1 MKKVLIQSIQVT
13 IFVFGMMWAVSLILD
28 FKLFSAFD
36 TISQALKDTELTDY
50 AFNKLRPDPTVDER
64 IVLVN
69 FGALPRR
76 EVAQLLQSISQFKP
90 RVIGMDALYNCEG
103 GLRDSINCPQL
114 LDTLGNRMLSS
125 AIQEAGN
132 VVLGIKLMQTD
143 SLSKFDTN
151 EPDSIEISDPI
162 FSDYAQEGF
171 VSIPTDATYQ
181 DDVKISRT
189 IYPSRV
195 INGRREFAFS
205 VRMAMM
211 YDSVKAKKF
220 LARNKDEEI
229 INFRGNIEVR
239 HQLRINN
246 SLKNEETSTTNF
258 GTMFFVV
265 DAEDVLT
272 GNVSPELFQDKVVVM
287 GYLGDYLGEDAWED
301 KFYTPL
307 NKKLGGRANPD
318 MFGLVVH
325 SNVVAMIL
333 NEDYVDV
340 LADWQKYLIAVLVC
354 FLTVALFIIIDEK
367 LPVWYDALSVIIQ
380 LFLIGLLMLV
390 IIYMFAD
397 YNIKLELDLTIFIIA
412 LVGPCYNI
420 FKSIQNEIN
429 KQLTKRKQRVLNQES
444 ELA

>member
-1 MKKVLIQSIQVT
+1 MKKVLIQSTQVT
-13 IFVFGMMWAVSLILD
+13 IFVFGMLWAVSLVSDL
-28 FKLFSAFD
+28 KLFSAFD
-36 TISQALKDTELTDY
+36 TFSQALKDTELTDY
-50 AFNKLRPDPTVDER
+50 AFNEIRPDPTVDER

-69 FGALPRR
+69 IGTLSRR
-76 EVAQLLQSISQFKP
+76 EVAREIQMISQFKP
-90 RVIGMDALYNCEG
+90 RVIGIDAIYCCEG
-103 GLRDSINCPQL
+103 GLRDTVNCPQL
-114 LDTLGNRMLSS
+114 LDTLGNLMLSS

-143 SLSKFDTN
+143 SLGQFDV
-151 EPDSIEISDPI
+151 EHADSLEISDPI

-171 VSIPTDATYQ
+171 VTIPTDAKWQ
-181 DDVKISRT
+181 EDVKISRT
-189 IYPSRV
+189 IFPSRV
-195 INGRREFAFS
+195 VNGRRELAFS

-211 YDSVKAKKF
+211 YDSVKANKF

-239 HQLRINN
+239 QLRIN

-287 GYLGDYLGEDAWED
+287 GYLGDYLGDDAWED
-301 KFYTPL
+301 KFFTPL

-318 MFGLVVH
+318 MFGPVVH

-340 LADWQKYLIAVLVC
+340 LTEWQKYLIAILVC
-354 FLTVALFIIIDEK
+354 FLTVALFMTIDEK
-367 LPVWYDALSVIIQ
+367 LPIWYDALSVIIQ
-380 LFLIGLLMLV
+380 LFLIGILMLV
-390 IIYMFAD
+390 IVQIFAL
-397 YNIKLELDLTIFIIA
+397 YSIKLELDLTIAIIA
-412 LVGPCYNI
+412 LVGPCYDI
-420 FKSIQNEIN
+420 FKSVQNEIN
-429 KQLTKRKQRVLNQES
+429 KQLTKRRQRVLNQES

>member
-1 MKKVLIQSIQVT
+1 MKKVLIQSTQVT
-13 IFVFGMMWAVSLILD
+13 IFVFVMVWAVSLISDLNI
-28 FKLFSAFD
+28 FSAFD
-36 TISQALKDTELTDY
+36 TIGQALKDTELTDY

-69 FGALPRR
+69 FGALSRR
-76 EVAQLLQSISQFKP
+76 EVAQLLQNISQFKP

-114 LDTLGNRMLSS
+114 LDTLGNMMLSS

-132 VVLGIKLMQTD
+132 VVLGSKLMQTD
-143 SLSKFDTN
+143 SLGRIDTN
-151 EPDSIEISDPI
+151 DMDSIEMSDPV
-162 FSDYAQEGF
+162 FTNYVQTGF
-171 VSIPTDATYQ
+171 VNIPTDATYQ
-181 DDVKISRT
+181 EDVKISRT
-189 IYPSRV
+189 ILPSRIV
-195 INGRREFAFS
+195 NGKKELAFS

-211 YDSVKAKKF
+211 YDSVKTKKF

-239 HQLRINN
+239 QLRIN

-265 DAEDVLT
+265 DAEDVLS
-272 GNVSPELFQDKVVVM
+272 GNVSPELFKDKIVVM
-287 GYLGDYLGEDAWED
+287 GYLGDYLGDDAWED

-318 MFGLVVH
+318 MFGPVVH

-340 LADWQKYLIAVLVC
+340 LADWQKYLIAILVC
-354 FLTVALFIIIDEK
+354 FLTVALFMTIDEK
-367 LPVWYDALSVIIQ
+367 LPIWYDALSVIIQ
-380 LFLIGLLMLV
+380 LALIAILMFI
-390 IIYMFAD
+390 IIYVFAD
-397 YNIKLELDLTIFIIA
+397 FSMKLELDLTIGIIA
-412 LVGPCYNI
+412 LVGPCYDI
-420 FKSIQNEIN
+420 FKSVQNEIN
-429 KQLTKRKQRVLNQES
+429 KQLTKRRQRVLNQES

>member
-1 MKKVLIQSIQVT
+1 MKKVLIRSTQVT
-13 IFVFGMMWAVSLILD
+13 IFVFGMMWVVSLLSD

-50 AFNKLRPDPTVDER
+50 AFNRLRPDPTVDDR

-69 FGALPRR
+69 FGTLSRR
-76 EVAQLLQSISQFKP
+76 EVAQLLQNISQFKP
-90 RVIGMDALYNCEG
+90 RVVGMDALYNCEG

-114 LDTLGNRMLSS
+114 LDTLGNMMLSS

-132 VVLGIKLMQTD
+132 VVLGIKLMLTD
-143 SLSKFDTN
+143 SLSQFDTN
-151 EPDSIEISDPI
+151 DPDSIEISDPI
-162 FSDYAQEGF
+162 FSDYTQEGF

-181 DDVKISRT
+181 EDVKISRT

-195 INGRREFAFS
+195 IKGKRELAFS

-211 YDSVKAKKF
+211 YDSVKTKKF

-239 HQLRINN
+239 QLRIN

-287 GYLGDYLGEDAWED
+287 GYLGDYLGDDAWED

-318 MFGLVVH
+318 MFGPVVH

-340 LADWQKYLIAVLVC
+340 LSDWQKILIAIIVC
-354 FLTVALFIIIDEK
+354 FLTVALFMVIDDR
-367 LPVWYDALSVIIQ
+367 LPIWYDALSVIIQ
-380 LFLIGLLMLV
+380 LFLIAILMLV
-390 IIYMFAD
+390 IVYMFAG
-397 YNIKLELDLTIFIIA
+397 YSIKLELDLTIAIIA
-412 LVGPCYNI
+412 LVGPCYDI
-420 FKSIQNEIN
+420 FKSVQSEIN
-429 KQLTKRKQRVLNQES
+429 KQLTKRRQRVLNRES

>member
-1 MKKVLIQSIQVT
+1 MKKVLIQSTQVT
-13 IFVFGMMWAVSLILD
+13 IFVFGMLWAVSLVSDLNI
-28 FKLFSAFD
+28 FSAFD
-36 TISQALKDTELTDY
+36 TIGQALKDTELTDY

-69 FGALPRR
+69 FGTLSRR
-76 EVAQLLQSISQFKP
+76 EVAQLLQNVSQFKP

-114 LDTLGNRMLSS
+114 LDTLGNMMLSS
-125 AIQEAGN
+125 AIQDAGN

-143 SLSKFDTN
+143 SLSRFDTN
-151 EPDSIEISDPI
+151 ENDSIEISDAT

-171 VSIPTDATYQ
+171 VTIPTDATYQ
-181 DDVKISRT
+181 EDVKISRT
-189 IYPSRV
+189 IWPSRI
-195 INGRREFAFS
+195 INGKRELAFS

-211 YDSVKAKKF
+211 YDSVKTKKF
-220 LARNKDEEI
+220 LARDKDEEI

-239 HQLRINN
+239 QLRIN

-272 GNVSPELFQDKVVVM
+272 GNVSPELFKDKIVVM
-287 GYLGDYLGEDAWED
+287 GYLGDYLGDDAWED
-301 KFYTPL
+301 KFFTPL

-318 MFGLVVH
+318 MFGPVVH

-340 LADWQKYLIAVLVC
+340 LADWQKYLFAILVC
-354 FLTVALFIIIDEK
+354 FLTVALFMTIDEK
-367 LPVWYDALSVIIQ
+367 LPIWYDALSVIIQ
-380 LFLIGLLMLV
+380 LVLIAILMFI
-390 IIYMFAD
+390 IIYVFA
-397 YNIKLELDLTIFIIA
+397 YYSMKLELDLTIGIIA
-412 LVGPCYNI
+412 LVGPCYDI
-420 FKSIQNEIN
+420 FKSVQNEIN
-429 KQLTKRKQRVLNQES
+429 KQLTKRRQRVLNQES

>member
-1 MKKVLIQSIQVT
+1 ML
-13 IFVFGMMWAVSLILD
+13 WAVSLVSDL
-28 FKLFSAFD
+28 KLFSAFD
-36 TISQALKDTELTDY
+36 TFSQALKDTELTDY
-50 AFNKLRPDPTVDER
+50 AFNEIRPDPTVDER

-69 FGALPRR
+69 IGTLSRR
-76 EVAQLLQSISQFKP
+76 EVAREIQMISQFKP
-90 RVIGMDALYNCEG
+90 RVIGIDAIYCCEG
-103 GLRDSINCPQL
+103 GLRDTVNCPQL
-114 LDTLGNRMLSS
+114 LDTLGNLMLSS

-143 SLSKFDTN
+143 SLGQFDV
-151 EPDSIEISDPI
+151 EHADSLEISDPI

-171 VSIPTDATYQ
+171 VTIPTDAKWQ
-181 DDVKISRT
+181 EDVKISRT
-189 IYPSRV
+189 IFPSRV
-195 INGRREFAFS
+195 VNGRRELAFS

-239 HQLRINN
+239 QLRIN

-272 GNVSPELFQDKVVVM
+272 GNVSPELFKDKIVVM
-287 GYLGDYLGEDAWED
+287 GYLGDYLGDDAWED
-301 KFYTPL
+301 KFFTPL

-318 MFGLVVH
+318 MFGPVVH

-340 LADWQKYLIAVLVC
+340 LADWQKYLFAILVC
-354 FLTVALFIIIDEK
+354 FLTVALFMTIDEK
-367 LPVWYDALSVIIQ
+367 LPIWYDALSVIIQ
-380 LFLIGLLMLV
+380 LFLIGILMLV
-390 IIYMFAD
+390 IVQIFAV
-397 YNIKLELDLTIFIIA
+397 YSIKLELDLTIAIIA
-412 LVGPCYNI
+412 LVGPCYDI
-420 FKSIQNEIN
+420 FKSVQNEIN
-429 KQLTKRKQRVLNQES
+429 KQLTKRRSRVLNRES

>member
-1 MKKVLIQSIQVT
+1 MKKVLIQSTQVT
-13 IFVFGMMWAVSLILD
+13 IFVFGMMWAVSLISD

-36 TISQALKDTELTDY
+36 TISQALEDTELTDY
-50 AFNKLRPDPTVDER
+50 AFNQLRPDPTVEER

-76 EVAQLLQSISQFKP
+76 EVAQLLQNVSQFKP

-103 GLRDSINCPQL
+103 GLRDSINCRQL
-114 LDTLGNRMLSS
+114 LDTLGNMMLSS

-181 DDVKISRT
+181 EDVKISRT

-195 INGRREFAFS
+195 VNGKRELAFS

-239 HQLRINN
+239 QLRIN

-265 DAEDVLT
+265 DAVDVLT
-272 GNVSPELFQDKVVVM
+272 GNVSPELFQDKIVVM
-287 GYLGDYLGEDAWED
+287 GYLGDYLGDDAWED
-301 KFYTPL
+301 KFFTPL

-318 MFGLVVH
+318 MFGPVVH

-333 NEDYVDV
+333 NEDYIDV
-340 LADWQKYLIAVLVC
+340 LSDWQKILIAILVC
-354 FLTVALFIIIDEK
+354 FLTVALFMTIDEK
-367 LPVWYDALSVIIQ
+367 LPIWYDALSVIIQ
-380 LFLIGLLMLV
+380 LFFIAILMLV

-397 YNIKLELDLTIFIIA
+397 YNIKLELDLTITIIA
-412 LVGPCYNI
+412 LVGPCYDI
-420 FKSIQNEIN
+420 FKSVQNEIN
-429 KQLTKRKQRVLNQES
+429 KQLTKRRQRVLNRES

>member
-1 MKKVLIQSIQVT
+1 MKKVLIQSSQVT
-13 IFVFGMMWAVSLILD
+13 IFVFGMLWAVSLVSDLNI
-28 FKLFSAFD
+28 FSAFD

-50 AFNKLRPDPTVDER
+50 AFNQLRPDPTVDER

-76 EVAQLLQSISQFKP
+76 EVAQLLQNISQFKP

-103 GLRDSINCPQL
+103 GLRDSINCRQL
-114 LDTLGNRMLSS
+114 LDTLGNMMLSS

-143 SLSKFDTN
+143 SLSQFDTE
-151 EPDSIEISDPI
+151 EPDSIEISDPM

-171 VSIPTDATYQ
+171 VTIPTDATYQ
-181 DDVKISRT
+181 EDVKISRT
-189 IYPSRV
+189 IFPSRI
-195 INGRREFAFS
+195 INGKRELAFS

-239 HQLRINN
+239 QLRIN

-272 GNVSPELFQDKVVVM
+272 GNVSPELFKDKIVVM
-287 GYLGDYLGEDAWED
+287 GYLGDYLGDDAWED

-318 MFGLVVH
+318 MFGPVVH

-340 LADWQKYLIAVLVC
+340 LADWQKYLIAILVC
-354 FLTVALFIIIDEK
+354 FLTVALFMTIDEK
-367 LPVWYDALSVIIQ
+367 LPIWYDALSVIIQ
-380 LFLIGLLMLV
+380 LALIAILMFI
-390 IIYMFAD
+390 IIYVFAD
-397 YNIKLELDLTIFIIA
+397 NSMKLELDLTIGIIA
-412 LVGPCYNI
+412 LVGPCYDI
-420 FKSIQNEIN
+420 FKSVQNEIN
-429 KQLTKRKQRVLNQES
+429 KQLTKRRQRVLNQES
-444 ELA
+444 

>member
-1 MKKVLIQSIQVT
+1 MKKILIQSTQVT
-13 IFVFGMMWAVSLILD
+13 IFVFGMVWAVSLVSDLNI
-28 FKLFSAFD
+28 FSAFD
-36 TISQALKDTELTDY
+36 TIGQALKDTELTDY
-50 AFNKLRPDPTVDER
+50 AFNQLRPDPTVDER

-76 EVAQLLQSISQFKP
+76 EVAQLLQNISQFKP
-90 RVIGMDALYNCEG
+90 RVIGIDAFYNCEG

-114 LDTLGNRMLSS
+114 LDTLGNLMLSS
-125 AIQEAGN
+125 AIQDAGN
-132 VVLGIKLMQTD
+132 VVLGSKLMQTD
-143 SLSKFDTN
+143 SLGRIDTN
-151 EPDSIEISDPI
+151 DMDSIEMSDPV
-162 FSDYAQEGF
+162 FTNYVQTGF
-171 VSIPTDATYQ
+171 VNIPTDATYQ
-181 DDVKISRT
+181 EDVKISRT
-189 IYPSRV
+189 ILPSRV
-195 INGRREFAFS
+195 INGKKELAFS

-239 HQLRINN
+239 QLRIN

-265 DAEDVLT
+265 DAVDVLT
-272 GNVSPELFQDKVVVM
+272 GNVSPELFQDKIVVM
-287 GYLGDYLGEDAWED
+287 GYLGDYLGDDAWED

-318 MFGLVVH
+318 MFGPVVH

-333 NEDYVDV
+333 NEDYIDV
-340 LADWQKYLIAVLVC
+340 LSDWQKILIAILVC
-354 FLTVALFIIIDEK
+354 FLTVALFMTIDEK
-367 LPVWYDALSVIIQ
+367 LPIWYDALSVIIQ
-380 LFLIGLLMLV
+380 LFFIAILMLV

-397 YNIKLELDLTIFIIA
+397 YNIKLELDLTITIIA
-412 LVGPCYNI
+412 LVGPCYDI
-420 FKSIQNEIN
+420 FKSVQNEIN
-429 KQLTKRKQRVLNQES
+429 KQLTRRRQRVLNQES

>member
-1 MKKVLIQSIQVT
+1 MKKVLIQSTQVT
-13 IFVFGMMWAVSLILD
+13 IFVFGMMWAVSLVSD

-36 TISQALKDTELTDY
+36 TISQALKDTQLTDY
-50 AFNKLRPDPTVDER
+50 AFNQLRPDPVVDER

-69 FGALPRR
+69 FGTLSRR
-76 EVAQLLQSISQFKP
+76 EVAQQLQIISQFKP

-114 LDTLGNRMLSS
+114 LDTLGNLMLSN

-143 SLSKFDTN
+143 SLSQFDTE
-151 EPDSIEISDPI
+151 EPDSLEISDPM

-171 VSIPTDATYQ
+171 VTIPTDATYQ
-181 DDVKISRT
+181 EDVKISRT
-189 IYPSRV
+189 IFPSRV
-195 INGRREFAFS
+195 VNGRRELAFS

-211 YDSVKAKKF
+211 YDSVKTKRF

-239 HQLRINN
+239 QLRIN

-272 GNVSPELFQDKVVVM
+272 GNVSPELFKDKVVVM
-287 GYLGDYLGEDAWED
+287 GYLGDYLGDDAWED
-301 KFYTPL
+301 KFFTPL

-318 MFGLVVH
+318 MFGPVVH

-333 NEDYVDV
+333 NEDYVNV
-340 LADWQKYLIAVLVC
+340 LSDWQKYLIAIITC
-354 FLTVALFIIIDEK
+354 FLTVALFMVIDDK
-367 LPVWYDALSVIIQ
+367 LPIWYDALSVIIQ
-380 LFLIGLLMLV
+380 LFLIAILMLV
-390 IIYMFAD
+390 IIYMFAY
-397 YNIKLELDLTIFIIA
+397 YNLKLELDITITIIA
-412 LVGPCYNI
+412 LVGPCYDI
-420 FKSIQNEIN
+420 FKSVQNEIN
-429 KQLTKRKQRVLNQES
+429 KQLTKRRERVLKRES

>member
-1 MKKVLIQSIQVT
+1 MKKVLIQSTQVT
-13 IFVFGMMWAVSLILD
+13 IFVFGMLWAVSLVSDL
-28 FKLFSAFD
+28 KLFSAFD
-36 TISQALKDTELTDY
+36 TIGQALKDTELTDY
-50 AFNKLRPDPTVDER
+50 AFNKLRPDPTVDDR

-76 EVAQLLQSISQFKP
+76 EVAQLLQNISQFKP
-90 RVIGMDALYNCEG
+90 RVIGIDAFYNCEG

-114 LDTLGNRMLSS
+114 LDTLGNLMLSS
-125 AIQEAGN
+125 AIQDAGN
-132 VVLGIKLMQTD
+132 VVLGSKLMQTD
-143 SLSKFDTN
+143 SLGRIDTN
-151 EPDSIEISDPI
+151 EMDSIEMSDPV
-162 FSDYAQEGF
+162 FTNYVQTGF
-171 VSIPTDATYQ
+171 VNIPTGATYQ
-181 DDVKISRT
+181 EDVKISRT
-189 IYPSRV
+189 ILPSRMV
-195 INGRREFAFS
+195 NGKKELAFS

-211 YDSVKAKKF
+211 YDSVKANKF

-239 HQLRINN
+239 QLRIN

-272 GNVSPELFQDKVVVM
+272 GNVSPELFQDKVVVI
-287 GYLGDYLGEDAWED
+287 GYLGDYLGDDAWED

-318 MFGLVVH
+318 MFGPVVH

-340 LADWQKYLIAVLVC
+340 LADWQKYLIAILVC
-354 FLTVALFIIIDEK
+354 FLTVALFMTIDEK
-367 LPVWYDALSVIIQ
+367 LPIWYDALSVIIQ
-380 LFLIGLLMLV
+380 LVLIAILMFI
-390 IIYMFAD
+390 IIYVFAD
-397 YNIKLELDLTIFIIA
+397 YSMKLELDLTIGIIA
-412 LVGPCYNI
+412 LVGPCYDI
-420 FKSIQNEIN
+420 FKSVQNEIN
-429 KQLTKRKQRVLNQES
+429 KQLTKRRQRVLKQES

>member
-1 MKKVLIQSIQVT
+1 MKKVLIQSTQVT
-13 IFVFGMMWAVSLILD
+13 IFVFGMLWAVSLVSDL
-28 FKLFSAFD
+28 KLFSAFD
-36 TISQALKDTELTDY
+36 TINQALKDTELTDY
-50 AFNKLRPDPTVDER
+50 AFNQLRPDPTVDER

-69 FGALPRR
+69 IGTLSRR
-76 EVAQLLQSISQFKP
+76 EVAREIQMISQFKP
-90 RVIGMDALYNCEG
+90 RVIGIDAIYCCEG
-103 GLRDSINCPQL
+103 GLRDTVNCPQL
-114 LDTLGNRMLSS
+114 LDALGNLMLSS

-143 SLSKFDTN
+143 SLGQFDV
-151 EPDSIEISDPI
+151 EHADSLEISDPI

-171 VSIPTDATYQ
+171 VTIPTDAKWQ
-181 DDVKISRT
+181 EDVKISRT
-189 IYPSRV
+189 IFPSRV
-195 INGRREFAFS
+195 VNGRRELAFS

-211 YDSVKAKKF
+211 YDSVKTKKF

-239 HQLRINN
+239 QLRIN

-287 GYLGDYLGEDAWED
+287 GYLGDYLGDDAWED
-301 KFYTPL
+301 KFFTPL

-318 MFGLVVH
+318 MFGPVVH

-340 LADWQKYLIAVLVC
+340 LTEWQKYLIAILVC
-354 FLTVALFIIIDEK
+354 FLTVALFMTIDEK
-367 LPVWYDALSVIIQ
+367 LPIWYDALSVIIQ
-380 LFLIGLLMLV
+380 LFFIGILMLV
-390 IIYMFAD
+390 IVQVFAL
-397 YNIKLELDLTIFIIA
+397 YSIKLELDLTIAIIA
-412 LVGPCYNI
+412 LVGPCYDI
-420 FKSIQNEIN
+420 FKSVQNEIN
-429 KQLTKRKQRVLNQES
+429 KQLTKRRQRVLNRES

>member
-1 MKKVLIQSIQVT
+1 MKKVLIQSTQVT
-13 IFVFGMMWAVSLILD
+13 IFVFGMLWAVSLVSDLNI
-28 FKLFSAFD
+28 FSAFD

-76 EVAQLLQSISQFKP
+76 EVAQLLQTISQFKP

-114 LDTLGNRMLSS
+114 LDTLGNLMLSS
-125 AIQEAGN
+125 AIQDAGN
-132 VVLGIKLMQTD
+132 VVLGIKLMLTD
-143 SLSKFDTN
+143 SLSQFDTN
-151 EPDSIEISDPI
+151 EADSIEISDPI

-171 VSIPTDATYQ
+171 VTIPTDATYQ
-181 DDVKISRT
+181 EDVKISRT
-189 IYPSRV
+189 IFPSRV
-195 INGRREFAFS
+195 INGKRELAFS

-239 HQLRINN
+239 QLRIN

-265 DAEDVLT
+265 DAEDVLK
-272 GNVSPELFQDKVVVM
+272 GNVSPELFNDKVVVM
-287 GYLGDYLGEDAWED
+287 GYLGDYLGDDAWED
-301 KFYTPL
+301 KFFTPL

-318 MFGLVVH
+318 MFGPVVH

-340 LADWQKYLIAVLVC
+340 LPEWQKYLIAIFVC
-354 FLTVALFIIIDEK
+354 FLTVALFMTIDEK
-367 LPVWYDALSVIIQ
+367 LPIWYDALSVIIQ
-380 LFLIGLLMLV
+380 LVLIAVLMFV
-390 IIYMFAD
+390 IIYVFAD
-397 YNIKLELDLTIFIIA
+397 FNIKLELDLTIGILA
-412 LVGPCYNI
+412 LVGPCYDI
-420 FKSIQNEIN
+420 FKSVQNEIN
-429 KQLTKRKQRVLNQES
+429 KQLTKRRQRVLNRES

>member
-1 MKKVLIQSIQVT
+1 MKKILIQSTQVT
-13 IFVFGMMWAVSLILD
+13 IFVFGMVWAVSLVSDLNI
-28 FKLFSAFD
+28 FSAFD
-36 TISQALKDTELTDY
+36 TIGQALKDTELTDY
-50 AFNKLRPDPTVDER
+50 AFNQLRPDPTVDER

-76 EVAQLLQSISQFKP
+76 EVAQLLQNISQFKP
-90 RVIGMDALYNCEG
+90 RVIGIDAFYNCEG

-114 LDTLGNRMLSS
+114 LDTLGNLMLSS
-125 AIQEAGN
+125 AIQDAGN
-132 VVLGIKLMQTD
+132 VVLGSKLMQTD
-143 SLSKFDTN
+143 SLGRIDTN
-151 EPDSIEISDPI
+151 DMDSIEMSDPV
-162 FSDYAQEGF
+162 FTNYVQTGF
-171 VSIPTDATYQ
+171 VNIPTDATYQ
-181 DDVKISRT
+181 EDVKISRT
-189 IYPSRV
+189 ILPSRV
-195 INGRREFAFS
+195 INGKKELAFS

-239 HQLRINN
+239 QLRIN

-265 DAEDVLT
+265 DAVDVLT
-272 GNVSPELFQDKVVVM
+272 GNVSPELFQDKIVVM
-287 GYLGDYLGEDAWED
+287 GYLGDYLGDDAWED

-318 MFGLVVH
+318 MFGPVVH

-333 NEDYVDV
+333 NEDYIDV
-340 LADWQKYLIAVLVC
+340 LSDWQKILIAILVC
-354 FLTVALFIIIDEK
+354 FLTVALFMTIDEK
-367 LPVWYDALSVIIQ
+367 LPIWYDALSVIIQ
-380 LFLIGLLMLV
+380 LFFIAILMLV

-397 YNIKLELDLTIFIIA
+397 YNIKLELDLTIAIIA
-412 LVGPCYNI
+412 LVGPCYDI
-420 FKSIQNEIN
+420 FKSVQNEIN
-429 KQLTKRKQRVLNQES
+429 KQLTKRRQRVLNRES